1 MRKALIAA
9 GSLALAGLS
18 AACSTSTTVI
28 DHASGSSGVAHVGAT
43 LDLKTAAG
51 RSFQLTLTQV
61 VDPATPVSGSP
72 KSNKRYVAVLFDFTN
87 TSSHGLSG
95 DSNSD
100 ANIVGSNDKL
110 YVPSH
115 DSVKECANATV
126 GYHIAGNGTGKSC
139 VAFLLKKS
147 VTVAQVQFSPAAG
160 TATDYGQWQVP

>member
-1 MRKALIAA
+1 VA
-9 GSLALAGLS
+9 GLLAGCSSS
-18 AACSTSTTVI
+18 ATVI

-43 LDLKTAAG
+43 LDLETASG
-51 RSFQLTLTQV
+51 RSFELTLTQV
-61 VDPATPVSGSP
+61 VDPATPSSGSV
-72 KSNKRYVAVLFDFTN
+72 KSNKRYVAVLFQFMN
-87 TSSHGLSG
+87 TSSHGLAG

-100 ANIVGSNDKL
+100 ANIVGSNGKL

-115 DSVKECANATV
+115 DSLKECANATV
-126 GYHIAGNGTGKSC
+126 QYHIAGNGSGKSC